1 MIRASG
7 FRSMLLH
14 FGVLVLFFFSGASAL
29 VYQITW
35 ERQLV
40 IVFGNTMLA
49 TSTVLAAFM
58 AGLAGGNFVFGKYAD
73 KQPGRLLTTFALL
86 EAGIGGFGLL
96 FPLLVGMVTPVYVGL
111 YGLLEGNMPALNA
124 IRFAICFC
132 LISIPTFLMGGTL
145 PILSKLFSKT
155 RSSLGRDVALL
166 YGLNTLGALAG
177 CAICGFVLLQV
188 FGISKTT
195 YIAVAVNLATAG
207 VAWIMGRAGQRDTVS
222 AAGAPEDQPNR
233 LPYSQY
239 GSNTRVLVS
248 IGIFLSGFCALAY
261 EVFWARMLNVVLGST
276 MYCFTLTLTIFLG
289 GIALGSLIYSAFLAR
304 ISRQVPIFIVIEA
317 GIGLFAY
324 LTPYTLYLPPEGVPL
339 TLSVVLKAAAIMIG
353 PTILMGAAL
362 PCAVQICQRGRGM
375 EGASVGGVYAIN
387 TIGAIFGPLAAG
399 FVLVPW
405 LGIQK
410 GLLVVAALN
419 LLAGAIVLFSY
430 RLSRIRQASCALAYA
445 SVVILAFTLA
455 PSDLFRH
462 LYEKSESGAD
472 IRFYKEGTV
481 ANVVV
486 YDFHR
491 AGYRDFFLNGSEEAS
506 SRLWHVQLFRMLG
519 VLPVV
524 VHEDPEE
531 ALMIAFGAG
540 MSAGTCAKVVKE
552 LDCVELNPDIHEV
565 AKIFRRENL
574 NVLENPR
581 LNVIINDGRNH
592 LLLNAKKYSV
602 IISDAT
608 NPISYD
614 AWTIYTR
621 EFYELCRKRLKPGGV
636 FCQWIP
642 LHLPGESTKIILN
655 TFRSEFPHVSLWS
668 IYGSTQALMLA
679 TPERLNLDYQ
689 ELSKTVPSVLR
700 ASALTECG
708 VDTLDKFLSFFLVG
722 EDNINRM
729 LDGYDKINTDDLP
742 HTQFLRDFDEQGA
755 QATIDLLR
763 YQESITSYMTN
774 VGPESRR
781 LRGVFRTYSSIS
793 RLMNLG
799 WFSTNEREFKK
810 ARLLASQ
817 TALANDENVKN
828 VLGHDRMRKE
838 YLQEWIAEHPEDIA
852 AHLGLGYIY
861 WRDGDHERASK
872 KANWV
877 IAKKSDSASAH
888 LLLAYVYLSRG
899 MPDEAVEK
907 FLELK
912 KLNPA
917 HDMLDMFRV
926 AMRITHLMRKLRYQ
940 PKDPYLNLRLA
951 RAFIEFGWTQEAFE
965 AVRNS
970 LLHNPREVEPLL
982 FLADSYESIDLAGKS
997 LEIYRKVAEMA
1008 PGNRSLAGK
1017 IDELSDIENDD
1028 EQWRRWTMAKIPA
1041 GARLAGKASDGGYG
1055 HVISTWNEYD
1065 FEGAVSSASL
1075 EHAARDL
1082 ENILKPGNTDAH
1094 KYEEAATLY
1103 ELLGQYPKALS
1114 FWRSVPEMPSAGPN
1128 VKNNIERLE
1137 HLIRLKASGHSVTER
1152 LGIYLKLAN
1161 LHWKM
1166 KDIEMAIQYYRNI
1179 LDEDADHTVALS
1191 NLGMC
1196 YVVTGRYDEAIET
1209 IRHSLEHEQHQEYA
1223 AGKHMRLR
1231 WLYKI
1236 TGRTP
1241 Q

>member
-1 MIRASG
+1 
-7 FRSMLLH
+7 MLFH
-14 FGVLVLFFFSGASAL
+14 CGVLVLFCFSGASAL

-73 KQPGRLLTTFALL
+73 KKPDRLLTTFALL

-96 FPLLVGMVTPVYVGL
+96 FLLLVGVVTPVYVGL

-124 IRFAICFC
+124 IRFVICFC
-132 LISIPTFLMGGTL
+132 LISISTFLMGGTL
-145 PILSKLFSKT
+145 PVLSKLFC
-155 RSSLGRDVALL
+155 RSRWSLGRNVALL
-166 YGLNTLGALAG
+166 YAMNTLGALAG
-177 CAICGFVLLQV
+177 CGICGFVLLQV

-207 VAWIMGRAGQRDTVS
+207 VAWIMGRAGQKDTVS
-222 AAGAPEDQPNR
+222 AEAAALEDQPKR
-233 LPYSQY
+233 LPYSRY
-239 GSNTRVLVS
+239 SSKTRVLVS

-261 EVFWARMLNVVLGST
+261 EVFWARMLNIVLGST

-289 GIALGSLIYSAFLAR
+289 GIALGSLIYSVFLAR
-304 ISRQVPIFIVIEA
+304 ISRQVPIFVAIQA
-317 GIGLFAY
+317 GIALFAY
-324 LTPYTLYLPPEGVPL
+324 LTPYTLQLPPEGVSL
-339 TLSVVLKAAAIMIG
+339 TLSVVLRAAGLMIA

-362 PCAVQICQRGRGM
+362 PCAVQICQWGRGR
-375 EGASVGGVYAIN
+375 EGASVGNVYAIN

-399 FVLVPW
+399 FILIPW
-405 LGIQK
+405 MGIQK
-410 GLLVVAALN
+410 GLLAVAALN

-430 RLSRIRQASCALAYA
+430 RLSRIRQASCAGVYA

-455 PSDLFRH
+455 PSNLFRH
-462 LYEKSESGAD
+462 LFEKGKTGVD
-472 IRFYKEGTV
+472 IRFYKEGTL

-491 AGYRDFFLNGSEEAS
+491 AGYRDFFLNASEEAS

-540 MSAGTCAKVVKE
+540 MSAGACAKVVKE

-581 LNVIINDGRNH
+581 LNVIINDGRNQ
-592 LLLNAKKYSV
+592 LLLNPRKYSL

-608 NPISYD
+608 NPTSYD

-621 EFYELCRKRLKPGGV
+621 EFYELCRKRLKSGGV

-642 LHLPGESTKIILN
+642 LHLPRESTKTILN
-655 TFRSEFPHVSLWS
+655 TFRSVFPHVSLWS

-689 ELSKTVPSVLR
+689 KLSRTITPVLR
-700 ASALTECG
+700 ASGLTECG

-722 EDNINRM
+722 EDNINRL

-774 VGPESRR
+774 VAAEGPR

-817 TALANDENVKN
+817 TGLANDENVKN
-828 VLGHDRMRKE
+828 VLGYDRMRKE
-838 YLQEWIAEHPEDIA
+838 YLQEWIAEHPEDIV
-852 AHLGLGYIY
+852 AHLGLGYIF
-861 WRDGDHERASK
+861 WREGDYEMARTE
-872 KANWV
+872 ANWV
-877 IAKKSDSASAH
+877 IARKSDSASAH
-888 LLLAYVYLSRG
+888 LLLAYAYLSAE
-899 MPDEAVEK
+899 MPDEAAEK
-907 FLELK
+907 FVELK
-912 KLNPA
+912 KLNPT
-917 HDMLDMFRV
+917 HDMLDMFPI
-926 AMRITHLMRKLRYQ
+926 AMRITRLMRQLKHQ
-940 PKDPYLNLRLA
+940 PKELRLNLRLA
-951 RAFIEFGWTQEAFE
+951 KAFMEFGWTQEAFE
-965 AVRNS
+965 IIHNVS
-970 LLHNPREVEPLL
+970 LHNPRETEPLV
-982 FLADSYESIDLAGKS
+982 FLADSYESMDLAGKS
-997 LEIYRKVAEMA
+997 LGIYRRIAEMV
-1008 PGNRSLAGK
+1008 PGNRNLADK
-1017 IDELSDIENDD
+1017 IDELSAIEGDD
-1028 EQWRRWTMAKIPA
+1028 EQWRRWTAAKVPT
-1041 GARLAGKASDGGYG
+1041 GARRAGKADDGGYG
-1055 HVISTWNEYD
+1055 HVISTWNEFD
-1065 FEGAVSSASL
+1065 FDGAVSPANL
-1075 EHAARDL
+1075 EHAARDIESL
-1082 ENILKPGNTDAH
+1082 LKPGNTDTH
-1094 KYEEAATLY
+1094 KYEEAATLH

-1114 FWRSVPEMPSAGPN
+1114 FWRSGLEIPDVGAN

-1137 HLIRLKASGHSVTER
+1137 HLISLEESGLSVTER
-1152 LGIYLKLAN
+1152 VAIYLKLAT

-1166 KDIEMAIQYYRNI
+1166 ENIEAAIQYYKSI
-1179 LDEDADHTVALS
+1179 LDEDENHTIALS

-1196 YVVTGRYDEAIET
+1196 YVVSGRYDEAIET
-1209 IRHSLEHEQHQEYA
+1209 IEHSLEHEDHQKYVAE
-1223 AGKHMRLR
+1223 KRRRLR
-1231 WLYKI
+1231 WLYQL
-1236 TGRTP
+1236 TGKTP
-1241 Q
+1241 R